1 MSKLYKKFMI
11 FNRDENSQQITA
23 VRQIYANFTT
33 QRIHDFRLALF
44 IVSDVTPCS
53 TNQTT
58 GNVQTSLDS
67 SDFKYPTSNISTASD
82 CSVHSYTQY
91 YIRLHALVAQLIKLK
106 FIMNR
111 HLTDFQRSFL
121 GSVIV
126 SSLFSFSRC
135 LLNLT
140 SILL

>member
-23 VRQIYANFTT
+23 VRQIYANFMT

-67 SDFKYPTSNISTASD
+67 SDFKYPTSNISF
-82 CSVHSYTQY
+82 
-91 YIRLHALVAQLIKLK
+91 RLLCTFLHTILYKITCTSSSADKTEIYHESALDRLSKI
-106 FIMNR
+106 
-111 HLTDFQRSFL
+111 
-121 GSVIV
+121 
-126 SSLFSFSRC
+126 FSRIC
-135 LLNLT
+135 HCQFSVL
-140 SILL
+140 I